1 MVVATRAALESV
13 DPDAPEVILVTL
25 AGVNDGDGDGDGAR
39 FFASGIAR
47 LFFDPASSSPMATRR
62 RAIAADSARR
72 RKFQTGAGPEPHSS
86 GARSTLCSSRVA
98 LALDPNVALLSDP
111 SPHFSR
117 DVDVEAASDGWDDVT
132 AYGYDHVVDDPAMG
146 WSRFCHGARV
156 LTLDPGFVAMA
167 PTREA
172 ARLAAMVAARAA
184 ARDRDARA
192 EAEKDRPSSTS
203 SDAKSS
209 DADFEHL
216 VFNEALHLP
225 SHGSYASPG
234 ATRRA
239 LYYLCFANTKAL
251 FRFVRKDARW
261 REPAEHVPVA
271 VRASYHPNEP
281 ERLEDVYAYYVER
294 KPGAVRAWADGTG
307 RAEDGG

>member
-1 MVVATRAALESV
+1 
-13 DPDAPEVILVTL
+13 
-25 AGVNDGDGDGDGAR
+25 
-39 FFASGIAR
+39 
-47 LFFDPASSSPMATRR
+47 
-62 RAIAADSARR
+62 
-72 RKFQTGAGPEPHSS
+72 
-86 GARSTLCSSRVA
+86 
-98 LALDPNVALLSDP
+98 
-111 SPHFSR
+111 
-117 DVDVEAASDGWDDVT
+117 
-132 AYGYDHVVDDPAMG
+132 MG

-192 EAEKDRPSSTS
+192 DAEKTVRPSTS
-203 SDAKSS
+203 STRNRRTPTSNTWCSTRRSS
-209 DADFEHL
+209 SVARVVRL
-216 VFNEALHLP
+216 
-225 SHGSYASPG
+225 PG

-239 LYYLCFANTKAL
+239 LNYLCFANTKAL

-294 KPGAVRAWADGTG
+294 KPGALRAWADGTG
-307 RAEDGG
+307 RAERRITRRKPTVRRRRREGDAQGGGRASARKTLQDAKEMVGAGSRRSRSDRGASSTRRGETGRGGCSRDGGGGRRGRERIRLPGSYATTFAGATTPSRLRRAGEGDTAVPLGMFVSERCSDGDMVVGRAVERDDGER

>member
-1 MVVATRAALESV
+1 
-13 DPDAPEVILVTL
+13 
-25 AGVNDGDGDGDGAR
+25 
-39 FFASGIAR
+39 
-47 LFFDPASSSPMATRR
+47 
-62 RAIAADSARR
+62 
-72 RKFQTGAGPEPHSS
+72 
-86 GARSTLCSSRVA
+86 
-98 LALDPNVALLSDP
+98 
-111 SPHFSR
+111 
-117 DVDVEAASDGWDDVT
+117 
-132 AYGYDHVVDDPAMG
+132 MG

-239 LYYLCFANTKAL
+239 LNYLCFANTKAL

-294 KPGAVRAWADGTG
+294 KPGALRAWADGTG
-307 RAEDGG
+307 RAEDGGSSDSKAACAAAGARATPKEEDGHPLGRLFRTRRKWSWGGVTPFSFGPGGELHTPWGDGSWGFVPETGGGGRGRERIRTGSTPRSRGRRTSSRLRRRARETPPCRSECSSANGARTGTWS